1 MVVLI
6 ILDKSIKKTHNK
18 NPRRKNSHNNGS
30 FKSFKH
36 VLFDLKVASFE
47 IYNCSVDALI
57 RRSICRLS
65 RHLCCDSE
73 YQIVCTMFCISVVL
87 IAPSPCT
94 CTHIPTPRENEI
106 HVFTFNLFFS
116 CRLPISILYI
126 LFQFLFTL
134 LAVFILFTFN
144 KLLIHL
150 FIFAFVY

>member
-6 ILDKSIKKTHNK
+6 ILDKSIKKLNE

-73 YQIVCTMFCISVVL
+73 YQIVCTMFCISGVL
-87 IAPSPCT
+87 LAPSPCT
-94 CTHIPTPRENEI
+94 YTPIENEI
-106 HVFTFNLFFS
+106 HVFTFNLFFFS
-116 CRLPISILYI
+116 FRLPISILYI
-126 LFQFLFTL
+126 FQFLFTL